1 MTNTLPT
8 GTKKSALLLSTLA
21 ASLLLGA
28 CGGHSNWT
36 SMRTSKQSV
45 KASSARKDC
54 KPSQYWD
61 GEMCRHKGQGKG
73 ARKHDG

>member
-1 MTNTLPT
+1 MNTLPHVS
-8 GTKKSALLLSTLA
+8 KKPALLLLTLA
-21 ASLLLGA
+21 TSLLLGA
-28 CGGHSNWT
+28 CGGHSSWT

-45 KASSARKDC
+45 KSSSSSKQC